1 MSNFDIID
9 LSASEKN
16 LKGEELKSIQEI
28 EYFQKYFD
36 ELAKHIFGHVAI
48 VIGDSSSTQIK
59 YYLEEI
65 EFYYNNS
72 IIEEEEITYTSKNE
86 IKKGKRIFFLA
97 LTNVKGMQSSC
108 SGIIVVWISVF
119 SLTKIVM
126 EGFLSEAS
134 LKSIKIKMGIRSE
147 N

>member
-48 VIGDSSSTQIK
+48 VIGDSSSKQIK

-86 IKKGKRIFFLA
+86 IRIFFLA

>member
-48 VIGDSSSTQIK
+48 VIGDSSSKQIK

-65 EFYYNNS
+65 EFYYN
-72 IIEEEEITYTSKNE
+72 
-86 IKKGKRIFFLA
+86 
-97 LTNVKGMQSSC
+97 
-108 SGIIVVWISVF
+108 
-119 SLTKIVM
+119 
-126 EGFLSEAS
+126 
-134 LKSIKIKMGIRSE
+134 
-147 N
+147 